1 MTFVLDLQLHLEESF
16 FHNHPA
22 SMKRTVEFVAD
33 RVSSNYIKKFR
44 AGHLPKLVQEG
55 SAKVKDVIQ
64 MLAGGFDTRSKVGYL
79 FKHFFKLLNGTTNF
93 YSFQLKI
100 ILFLMSL
107 TNSHIRAIL
116 YKVTCN
122 LVAS

>member
-1 MTFVLDLQLHLEESF
+1 MTFFLDLQLHLEESF

-64 MLAGGFDTRSKVGYL
+64 MLAGGFDTRSKVGVL
-79 FKHFFKLLNGTTNF
+79 FKHFFMLLNGIFTHLTQTNPF
-93 YSFQLKI
+93 SHVPKARPKR
-100 ILFLMSL
+100 
-107 TNSHIRAIL
+107 NS
-116 YKVTCN
+116 VSG
-122 LVAS
+122 VAAG